1 MRLITRL
8 RQLDRQQRRDLWP
21 AAWRLVA
28 VRALLIL
35 FSVGRIQRWL
45 GGKGAESHAEHDLE
59 PWKRRALALR
69 RIGAILPG
77 TRCLARALALRWWM
91 RNAGLAASLRIGI
104 ARASARP
111 SSHAWVEF
119 GDVPIDDNAR
129 NLGHFKV
136 IQWTD

>member
-1 MRLITRL
+1 MLMLSSI
-8 RQLDRQQRRDLWP
+8 DRTQCR
-21 AAWRLVA
+21 
-28 VRALLIL
+28 
-35 FSVGRIQRWL
+35 L
-45 GGKGAESHAEHDLE
+45 GGVSAGDSATFEAHI
-59 PWKRRALALR
+59 WQRRALALKR
-69 RIGAILPG
+69 VGAALPG